1 MAKFHVLL
9 TKWSFGLRKFRQL
22 SGATDTKRCSFAG
35 PKAAN
40 LLPYD
45 AGEDA
50 VDPYGGIAA
59 LRLANVHLF
68 GSVATGRR
76 PFSSHQIT
84 TFLRKQPYFS
94 PSRKGRLF
102 VSIDTKR
109 WSFASSKAA
118 IPP

>member
-1 MAKFHVLL
+1 MVVRFAEI
-9 TKWSFGLRKFRQL
+9 RQL

-40 LLPYD
+40 LLPHD

-50 VDPYGGIAA
+50 VDPYGRIAA
-59 LRLANVHLF
+59 LGLANVHFF

-76 PFSSHQIT
+76 PFFSHQIT
-84 TFLRKQPYFS
+84 TFLRKQLCFS
-94 PSRKGRLF
+94 PSRKRRLF
-102 VSIDTKR
+102 VSKDTKR
-109 WSFASSKAA
+109 WSFARSKAA